1 MAADAQGTFR
11 DTPATGTSRR
21 GVRAGSGHGQA
32 SGLALRAATAA
43 DAALVLALTLAAYEE
58 YRGVLVP
65 ESGVFGETL
74 ETVRS
79 HLEGGVEPRGPAGVE
94 PRDPHPDATPTARPA
109 ARPDATD
116 PAGRPAA
123 APLAMHPAAP
133 ARSGAVI
140 ASVDGEAVGCAR
152 WAVRQDDAA
161 PGAGQHDGGAPHD
174 AVSGE
179 GQRDDGAPSL
189 RAYLYVGR
197 VSVLPAF
204 RGRGVATALMA
215 WCEQLALDR
224 GLHEVRL
231 GVRLGLVRNEALYRR
246 LGYRP
251 TGLLEERAGYG
262 PIARWMAKPVGD
274 GAG

>member
-11 DTPATGTSRR
+11 DMPATGTSRQ
-21 GVRAGSGHGQA
+21 GVRAESGHGQA

-43 DAALVLALTLAAYEE
+43 DAALVLTLTLAAYEE

-79 HLEGGVEPRGPAGVE
+79 HLEGGVEPR
-94 PRDPHPDATPTARPA
+94 DPHPDARSAGTRPTAKRGATDPTATRPTA
-109 ARPDATD
+109 KRGATD
-116 PAGRPAA
+116 PAV
-123 APLAMHPAAP
+123 P

-152 WAVRQDDAA
+152 WAERPDDAA
-161 PGAGQHDGGAPHD
+161 TGA
-174 AVSGE
+174 E
-179 GQRDDGAPSL
+179 QRDDWAQSL

>member
-11 DTPATGTSRR
+11 DMPATGTSRR
-21 GVRAGSGHGQA
+21 GVRVESGHGQA

-43 DAALVLALTLAAYEE
+43 DAALVLTLTLAAYEE

-79 HLEGGVEPRGPAGVE
+79 HLEGGVEPR
-94 PRDPHPDATPTARPA
+94 DPHPDATSAGTRPTAKRG
-109 ARPDATD
+109 ATD
-116 PAGRPAA
+116 PT
-123 APLAMHPAAP
+123 AP

-152 WAVRQDDAA
+152 WAERPDDAA
-161 PGAGQHDGGAPHD
+161 TGA
-174 AVSGE
+174 E
-179 GQRDDGAPSL
+179 QRDDWAQSL

>member
-1 MAADAQGTFR
+1 MAANAQGTFR

-21 GVRAGSGHGQA
+21 GERAESGRGQA

-43 DAALVLALTLAAYEE
+43 DAALVLTLTLAAYEE

-79 HLEGGVEPRGPAGVE
+79 HLEGGEEPRG
-94 PRDPHPDATPTARPA
+94 PHPDATPTARPA
-109 ARPDATD
+109 
-116 PAGRPAA
+116 GRPAA
-123 APLAMHPAAP
+123 APDATPAGRPASAPDATDPAAP

-161 PGAGQHDGGAPHD
+161 PGAEQRDRGAPHD

-274 GAG
+274 GAA

>member
-11 DTPATGTSRR
+11 DMPATGTSRR
-21 GVRAGSGHGQA
+21 GVRVESGHGQA

-43 DAALVLALTLAAYEE
+43 DAALVLTLTLAAYEE

-79 HLEGGVEPRGPAGVE
+79 HLEGGVGPRG
-94 PRDPHPDATPTARPA
+94 PHPDATSAGTRPTAKRG
-109 ARPDATD
+109 ATD
-116 PAGRPAA
+116 PT
-123 APLAMHPAAP
+123 AP

-152 WAVRQDDAA
+152 WAERPDDAA
-161 PGAGQHDGGAPHD
+161 TGAEP
-174 AVSGE
+174 
-179 GQRDDGAPSL
+179 RDDWAQSL

-231 GVRLGLVRNEALYRR
+231 GVRLGLVRNEVLYRR